1 MKRRVMAVLLVV
13 IICLA
18 GCSSGNSSS
27 GKSSEKT
34 TTGDS
39 ASNSPSKETGAEKK
53 AAANEGG
60 TKINIWLAGSGE
72 AEYDAAFREVFDK
85 FAADNGVT
93 YELTFIPW
101 SDYFT
106 KLNTGLI
113 GGAGPDIF
121 MLGYGQM
128 GSVLDLGYVQNL
140 DEFIPKDWDGL
151 TDIAQNVLDAGK
163 KDGSIYGLFQPSTR
177 VWMYRKDIAQQQGV
191 TEQELTIKTPD
202 DFYNLVR
209 KLTVK
214 DDSGNVVTY
223 GLELDQDGEQFF
235 YALASMYQQD
245 RVSLWNSD
253 LTAAFNTDAAVESI
267 DKMKALI
274 DEGCV
279 TILAPGSP
287 TNGVQSGAA
296 AMTLAAETGYA
307 TADSAFPGQIGF
319 VNSEMNTLL
328 IGNYIVLN
336 SESTNKDMAAKML
349 IDLFSKESCSILAEK
364 ASLYSG
370 RKSLDEEFLAL
381 NPDFKYVLSAY
392 GYSETFAD
400 TLNPKF
406 NELIADFRLGLE
418 QIYAQEDTAGQLGTM
433 EEAWNAKVKE

>member
-1 MKRRVMAVLLVV
+1 MAVLLVV

-27 GKSSEKT
+27 GKSTSGNAAS
-34 TTGDS
+34 GDT
-39 ASNSPSKETGAEKK
+39 ASKET
-53 AAANEGG
+53 AAKDDGGSSSTGGG

-72 AEYDAAFREVFDK
+72 AEFDAAFREVFDK
-85 FAADNGVT
+85 FAAENDVT

-101 SDYFT
+101 GDYFT

-140 DEFIPKDWDGL
+140 DEYIPKDWDGL

-191 TEQELTIKTPD
+191 TEDELTIKTPD
-202 DFYNLVR
+202 DFYNLVK

-214 DDSGNVVTY
+214 DDNGNVVTY

-235 YALASMYQQD
+235 YSLASMYQSD
-245 RVSLWNSD
+245 RVFLWNSD
-253 LTAAFNTDAAVESI
+253 LTAAFNTEAAVQSI
-267 DKMKALI
+267 DKMKELI
-274 DEGCV
+274 DEGYV
-279 TILAPGSP
+279 TLLAPGNA
-287 TNGVQSGAA
+287 TNGVQSGVA
-296 AMTLAAETGYA
+296 AMTLAAETSYA
-307 TADSAFPGQIGF
+307 TANSAFPDQIGF

-336 SESTNKDMAAKML
+336 SESANKDIAAKML

-381 NPDFKYVLSAY
+381 NPEFGNVLAAY
-392 GYSETFAD
+392 NYSEPFAN

-406 NELIADFRLGLE
+406 TELISDFRLGLE
-418 QIYAQEDTAGQLGTM
+418 QAYAQDDTPGQLKMM
-433 EEAWNAKVKE
+433 EETWNAKLKE